1 MKKAKRF
8 AAAVAAL
15 AMAFSMV
22 TMTATIAS
30 AAELPTTT
38 VSASV
43 ANTAHTFTA
52 YPIFLGT
59 IKNNSISNASLPTG
73 GFTLDQIAAAAGVT
87 GEFDQND
94 VLAKIETKQSNSKE
108 AIAFAKALA
117 ANTTGLAG
125 KDITSEGTSLE
136 TGYYLIVEKNTVNNS
151 VLNANIL
158 KVVGGTTL
166 QITEKTSAPT
176 LVKKVGEEK
185 AEVNERYGNKEEYAY
200 NDVADHSITEA
211 VPFKLFGTMPS
222 NIAMYDHYM
231 YKITDTYDDGI
242 TVDAGTIVV
251 KIGDNTVYDA
261 GAATGE
267 TSPAEA
273 AKHGLT
279 VTVDAT
285 NRKIVVN
292 FVDIKVYGVAADS
305 KVTVEY
311 EASLNAAAEK
321 AVSNE
326 QNGAKLTYSRD
337 FDSTVEW
344 TPYQDTQPNN
354 PSPDHPNYPDTP
366 KDSTPENPNGD
377 EETKNSGDTPEDKVV
392 LYTYELQIQKTDGTN
407 PITGEAAQAAQF
419 TVKQGDKYIAVDD
432 DCKVT
437 GFVDE
442 ETRIHLDENGKLIV
456 IGLDDGTYTVTEKTP
471 PTGYRLP
478 DKTSFTVTITG
489 GIITMQDW
497 DTFDATLS
505 YDVSEQAITIGGDG
519 AVNVKNANAD
529 AAGLYKANLENAA
542 IGSLPTTGGIGT
554 KIFVIGGGSIALASG
569 VILIAK
575 KRSKKEEQ

>member
-1 MKKAKRF
+1 MKKTKRF

-87 GEFDQND
+87 GEFNQND
-94 VLAKIETKQSNSKE
+94 VLAEIEKKQSNSKE

-125 KDITSEGTSLE
+125 EDITSEGTSLE

-231 YKITDTYDDGI
+231 YKITDTYDSQL
-242 TVDAGTIVV
+242 TVDENSIVV
-251 KIGDNTVYDA
+251 SIDGQPVYQA
-261 GAATGE
+261 GAAG
-267 TSPAEA
+267 SSFNA
-273 AKHGLT
+273 ADHGLT

-285 NRKIVVN
+285 KHKIVVN
-292 FVDIKVYGVAADS
+292 FVDIKVYGVTATS
-305 KVTVEY
+305 QVTVEY
-311 EASLNAAAEK
+311 NAALNATAKIADEYQ
-321 AVSNE
+321 E
-326 QNGAKLTYSRD
+326 NGAKLTYSRD

-344 TPYQDTQPNN
+344 TPYESTQPNN

-366 KDSTPENPNGD
+366 KDSDQDNPNGD
-377 EETKNSGDTPEDKVV
+377 EETENSGDTPEDKVV

-407 PITGEAAQAAQF
+407 PITGEAAQAAEF
-419 TVKQGDKYIAVDD
+419 TVKQGDKYIAVDND
-432 DCKVT
+432 RKVS
-437 GFVDE
+437 GFVDQ
-442 ETRIHLDENGKLIV
+442 ETRIKLDENGKLIV

-478 DKTSFTVTITG
+478 DKTSFTVTIKG

-505 YDVSEQAITIGGDG
+505 YNVSEQAITIGGDG
-519 AVNVKNANAD
+519 AVNVEDANAD
-529 AAGLYKANLENAA
+529 EAGLYKANLENAA